1 MDLDRALEIVND
13 ASLNAYC
20 DYVHSQVFR
29 VYGQYELGFDDTYDE
44 VVYALAFVAV
54 EMALDGESF
63 EFVLDSPL
71 ARTFPATLAHRRP
84 SQVSTSKL

>member
-1 MDLDRALEIVND
+1 MDLDRALELVND

-29 VYGQYELGFDDTYDE
+29 IYGEYEPGFDDTYDE
-44 VVYALAFVAV
+44 VAYAMAFVAV

-63 EFVLDSPL
+63 EFVPNDPPKSSEGEQG
-71 ARTFPATLAHRRP
+71 T
-84 SQVSTSKL
+84 